1 MANMV
6 RDGDMTEFDAPAW
19 PLHLGIRKVG
29 CGGAEL
35 SGRDMSPR

>member
-6 RDGDMTEFDAPAW
+6 RDGDMTELDAPAW
-19 PLHLGIRKVG
+19 LLHVGIRKV
-29 CGGAEL
+29 CRGGAEL